1 MMKSDGKAKKRLSE
15 CRYGYEYLAVITAD
29 SVGTFGPGFQR
40 TVVGITA
47 GAGAFL
53 ATRRTLVGH

>member
-29 SVGTFGPGFQR
+29 SLGTFGPGFQR

-53 ATRRTLVGH
+53 ATRRT